1 MATQTR
7 SPATGATVHDMPSW
21 QLARRDRIVQAA
33 MTALEQQEFEHIQ
46 IRDVAQAAGVALGT
60 VYRYFSSKEHLYAAV
75 LQAWAEP
82 GRRPVRR
89 AAQLTAEQRVRARMR
104 GVVAAFEGQ
113 PQFFKVQVLLQG
125 SVDENARQLMT
136 EFVASAQ
143 QWLVADLEPLGKE
156 AEDAATMLWAVL
168 NTMLT
173 VAIYHGRSMREVYRI
188 ADKFIDLLVPALDAA
203 AIED

>member
-1 MATQTR
+1 MTTQTR
-7 SPATGATVHDMPSW
+7 SQASGATVHDMPGW
-21 QLARRDRIVQAA
+21 QLARRERIVQAA
-33 MTALEQQEFEHIQ
+33 MTALEQQEYEQIQ

-75 LQAWAEP
+75 LHAWAEP

-89 AAQLTAEQRVRARMR
+89 APQLTAEQRVRARMR
-104 GVVAAFEGQ
+104 AVVAAFERQ

-125 SVDENARQLMT
+125 SADENARKLMAG
-136 EFVASAQ
+136 FVASAQ
-143 QWLVADLEPLGKE
+143 ELLVADLVPLGKE

-188 ADKFIDLLVPALDAA
+188 ADKFIDLLVPALDASGA
-203 AIED
+203 G

>member
-1 MATQTR
+1 MTTQTR
-7 SPATGATVHDMPSW
+7 SAASGATVHDMPGW
-21 QLARRDRIVQAA
+21 QLARRERIVQAA
-33 MTALEQQEFEHIQ
+33 MTALEQQEYEQIQ

-75 LQAWAEP
+75 LHAWAEP
-82 GRRPVRR
+82 GRRPLRR

-104 GVVAAFEGQ
+104 AVVSAFERQ

-125 SVDENARQLMT
+125 STDDNARKLMAA
-136 EFVASAQ
+136 FVVAAQ
-143 QWLVADLEPLGKE
+143 ELLVADLAPLGKE
-156 AEDAATMLWAVL
+156 AEDAATMLWAML

-173 VAIYHGRSMREVYRI
+173 VGIYHGRSMREVYRI

-203 AIED
+203 AAG